1 MAHSETR
8 NGQNVEGSYNYVDA
22 NGALVTVTYT
32 AGPQG
37 YSENRE
43 VQDGVVTMRNIPGPW
58 TGPMADTEPAGVN
71 GATTSTAAVVDTR
84 GSSSATASTSDI
96 IARVLAALQPQISGA
111 VRSAV
116 SASTSRVAAP
126 LPAVQAVPVVRQ
138 VIRPAPAVAPASQS
152 ALIRRV
158 LTALQPQIS
167 GAVRSAVS
175 ASSARPAARPAAP
188 ALRPPLPSPAGITG
202 IFGQDGVNSVRIE
215 TPDFTTAYD
224 V

>member
-32 AGPQG
+32 AGPEG

-71 GATTSTAAVVDTR
+71 GATTAVVDTR

-138 VIRPAPAVAPASQS
+138 VIRPAPAPASASQS
-152 ALIRRV
+152 AVIRRV

-175 ASSARPAARPAAP
+175 ASSARTAARPAAP
-188 ALRPPLPSPAGITG
+188 ALRRPVPSSAGITG